1 MVFHSKKVH
10 DSSTMNAVKHC
21 RAVLSSALC
30 MIIAVSFSA
39 AQEPSTSETRSVWD
53 GVYSADQAKRGESF
67 YKTGCSSCHGETLK
81 GAGESPAL
89 AGISFMSN
97 WSGLPLADLYERIR
111 RTMPQDNPARIT
123 RQQKIEILAYILSV
137 NKFPTGNSDLPR
149 QPEFL
154 KVIRIEA
161 NKPETKR

>member
-1 MVFHSKKVH
+1 
-10 DSSTMNAVKHC
+10 MNAMAFG
-21 RAVLSSALC
+21 RAIVLSALC
-30 MIIAVSFSA
+30 MMIAASVSV
-39 AQEPSTSETRSVWD
+39 AQESSTSDTRSVWD
-53 GVYSADQAKRGESF
+53 RVYTADQARRGEAF

-89 AGISFMSN
+89 AGMAFMSN

-137 NKFPTGNSDLPR
+137 NRFPSGDTDLPR
-149 QPEFL
+149 QPELL
-154 KVIRIEA
+154 KLIRIEA

>member
-1 MVFHSKKVH
+1 
-10 DSSTMNAVKHC
+10 MNLVVLG
-21 RAVLSSALC
+21 RAVLLSVLC
-30 MIIAVSFSA
+30 MTIAARLSA
-39 AQEPSTSETRSVWD
+39 AQELSTADTRSVWD
-53 GVYSADQAKRGESF
+53 GVYTADQAKRGEAS

-89 AGISFMSN
+89 AGMAFMSN

-123 RQQKIEILAYILSV
+123 RQQKIEILAYLLSM
-137 NKFPTGNSDLPR
+137 NKFPSGNTDLPR
-149 QPEFL
+149 QPELL
-154 KVIRIEA
+154 KLIRIEA

>member
-1 MVFHSKKVH
+1 LKVMVLGRTVLLSLLFMTIAASLFAAQ
-10 DSSTMNAVKHC
+10 DSST
-21 RAVLSSALC
+21 SD
-30 MIIAVSFSA
+30 
-39 AQEPSTSETRSVWD
+39 TRSVWD
-53 GVYSADQAKRGESF
+53 GVYTADQANRGEAS

-89 AGISFMSN
+89 AGMKFISN
-97 WSGLPLADLYERIR
+97 WNGLPLADLYERIR

-137 NKFPTGNSDLPR
+137 NKFPSGNTDLPR
-149 QPEFL
+149 QPELL
-154 KVIRIEA
+154 KLIRIEA

>member
-1 MVFHSKKVH
+1 MVLG
-10 DSSTMNAVKHC
+10 
-21 RAVLSSALC
+21 RAVLLSALC
-30 MIIAVSFSA
+30 MTIAASFSA
-39 AQEPSTSETRSVWD
+39 AQESSTPDTRSVWD
-53 GVYSADQAKRGESF
+53 GVYTTDQAKRGEAS

-89 AGISFMSN
+89 AGMAFMSN

-123 RQQKIEILAYILSV
+123 RQQKVEILAYILSV
-137 NKFPTGNSDLPR
+137 NKFPSGNTDLPR
-149 QPEFL
+149 QPELL
-154 KVIRIEA
+154 KLIRIEA

>member
-1 MVFHSKKVH
+1 MVLGGAILLS
-10 DSSTMNAVKHC
+10 
-21 RAVLSSALC
+21 VLG
-30 MIIAVSFSA
+30 MTIAASLSA
-39 AQEPSTSETRSVWD
+39 AQEPSTSDARSVWD
-53 GVYSADQAKRGESF
+53 GVYTADQAKRGEAS

-89 AGISFMSN
+89 AGMAFMSN

-123 RQQKIEILAYILSV
+123 RQQKIEILAYLLSM
-137 NKFPTGNSDLPR
+137 NKFPSGNTDLPR
-149 QPEFL
+149 QPELL
-154 KVIRIEA
+154 KLIRIEA

>member
-1 MVFHSKKVH
+1 MKAMILGRAIRLLALSIIIGASLSATQE
-10 DSSTMNAVKHC
+10 SST
-21 RAVLSSALC
+21 SD
-30 MIIAVSFSA
+30 
-39 AQEPSTSETRSVWD
+39 TRSVWD
-53 GVYSADQAKRGESF
+53 GVYTADQAKRGEAS

-89 AGISFMSN
+89 AGMAFMSN

-137 NKFPTGNSDLPR
+137 NKFPSGNTDLPR
-149 QPEFL
+149 QPELL
-154 KVIRIEA
+154 KLIRLEA